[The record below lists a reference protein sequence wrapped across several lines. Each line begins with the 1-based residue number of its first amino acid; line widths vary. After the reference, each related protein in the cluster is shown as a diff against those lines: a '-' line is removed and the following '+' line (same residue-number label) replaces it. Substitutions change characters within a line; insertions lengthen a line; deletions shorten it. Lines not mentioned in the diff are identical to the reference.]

1 MINSLQPEYHL
12 PFYLELRTFD
22 HRATLTVL
30 ERNLG
35 CRKVTTHSRGRT
47 LKSTQET
54 TRGYQEVFSYQQ
66 LRQRSITYEEKEK
79 NLADQP
85 NSNGNTLM
93 HTTTN
98 LDDDEATEM
107 LLDHGANLHVQDA
120 EGNSPLHTIC
130 SQRDIQT
137 VTSILKSNGN
147 LLSNKKM
154 KTPALAEL
162 FFDQDEEEVKK
173 IMSAVDQ
180 SNHRTD
186 ILNEILRKEH
196 LLFRLIEEDKSEVL
210 SIVLRTLTEA
220 EKETYVNLV

>member
-1 MINSLQPEYHL
+1 MPPVSLAESQEEEDAHSKL
-12 PFYLELRTFD
+12 T
-22 HRATLTVL
+22 TVL
-30 ERNLG
+30 DRLEQAHRQENETLIEANQEFKNPG
-35 CRKVTTHSRGRT
+35 LTKVSKMLDKIRKVKEALG
-47 LKSTQET
+47 
-54 TRGYQEVFSYQQ
+54 
-66 LRQRSITYEEKEK
+66 TYEEKEK
-79 NLADQP
+79 NLLDQP
-85 NSNGNTLM
+85 NSDGNTLM
-93 HTTTN
+93 HITTN

-107 LLDHGANLHVQDA
+107 LLDHGANSNVQDA

-137 VTSILKSNGN
+137 ATSILKSNGN

-173 IMSAVDQ
+173 MMLAVDQ
-180 SNHRTD
+180 SNHRTE

-220 EKETYVNLV
+220 ERETYVNLV